1 MYLELDRL
9 SKQFDGKYAV
19 HDLSLGLEE
28 GGLLCILGSSGCG
41 KTTTLNMIGGFL
53 KPDGGRVL
61 LDGHDITALPP
72 ERRPVSTVFQSYG
85 LFPHMSVL
93 QNVTYGLKFRG
104 YSRTEAKEKGRR
116 YLSLVGL
123 AEREDARIGEL
134 SGGQQQR
141 VALARALVIEPSV
154 LLFDEPLSN
163 LDAKLRVSMR
173 TEIRRIQQEVGIT
186 AIYVTHD
193 QSEAMALSDQ
203 IIIMNKGVVAQ
214 IGTPQ
219 EIYYHPVSE
228 FVADFIGEANFL
240 RGKMTGTENGLAV
253 LDVEGERLAVAPR
266 EGMRVG
272 EEYTVVLRPESAA
285 LSDEGG
291 LPCTVELSCFMG
303 SYQNYHVRVGNTL
316 VKLAENDPRNKRI
329 FRVGEQCHLTFAP
342 DAVHVL

>member
-61 LDGHDITALPP
+61 LDRQDITALPP

-104 YSRTEAKEKGRR
+104 YSRAEAKEKGRR

-123 AEREDARIGEL
+123 AERENARIGEL

-141 VALARALVIEPSV
+141 ELGTTMV
-154 LLFDEPLSN
+154 F
-163 LDAKLRVSMR
+163 
-173 TEIRRIQQEVGIT
+173 
-186 AIYVTHD
+186 VTHD
-193 QSEAMALSDQ
+193 QEEAL
-203 IIIMNKGVVAQ
+203 IL
-214 IGTPQ
+214 
-219 EIYYHPVSE
+219 
-228 FVADFIGEANFL
+228 ADSI
-240 RGKMTGTENGLAV
+240 AV
-253 LDVEGERLAVAPR
+253 MSEGELLQLGSAEEVFRHPANDYIASFLGLNDIVWKDDGSVLKVIR
-266 EGMRVG
+266 HG
-272 EEYTVVLRPESAA
+272 EKEQT
-285 LSDEGG
+285 
-291 LPCTVELSCFMG
+291 
-303 SYQNYHVRVGNTL
+303 YH
-316 VKLAENDPRNKRI
+316 A
-329 FRVGEQCHLTFAP
+329 C
-342 DAVHVL
+342 